1 MSGGESMAWHR
12 MPTDRCSAGVPPA
25 IFLTSQNTK
34 STKKPAGRR
43 RNEKPSFRC
52 ELGNSKFPGEI
63 RREKCGIGSL
73 LLCVCALLFTLA
85 TSGCGKRGGETIVV
99 GSKNF
104 TEQIVLAELFAQQI
118 EAHSTLRVERRLN
131 LGGTFICHDALVSGK
146 IDLYPEYTGT
156 ALTAV
161 LKDPPRSDP
170 PEVFRR
176 VQGEYRARFN
186 VEVMPPLGFN
196 NTFAMVVRGDD
207 AGALHLRTISDVAP
221 YAPKWRAGFGYEFM
235 ERPDGYRGWIAAY
248 GLHFAGEPRILDLG
262 LLYRALADKQVDIVA
277 GNSTDGVIASLHM
290 VALEDDRHYFPPY
303 EAVPLVRRATL
314 EKHPEVRDAIGAL
327 AGKISVDEM
336 RRMNYA
342 VDGEHRDPADVARAF
357 RATKG
362 L

>member
-1 MSGGESMAWHR
+1 MSEYLS
-12 MPTDRCSAGVPPA
+12 SA
-25 IFLTSQNTK
+25 
-34 STKKPAGRR
+34 RR
-43 RNEKPSFRC
+43 GISRPETGSF
-52 ELGNSKFPGEI
+52 
-63 RREKCGIGSL
+63 
-73 LLCVCALLFTLA
+73 LLCVFALLAMLA
-85 TSGCGKRGGETIVV
+85 SGGCGKHGEETLVV

-118 EAHSTLRVERRLN
+118 EAHSALRVERRLN

-161 LKDPPRSDP
+161 LNDPLQKDPA
-170 PEVFRR
+170 EVFHR
-176 VQGEYRARFN
+176 VQEEYRARFN

-196 NTFAMVVRGDD
+196 NTFAMIVRGED
-207 AGALHLRTISDVAP
+207 ADNLHLRRISDVAP

-235 ERPDGYRGWIAAY
+235 ERPDGYRGWLAAY

-262 LLYRALADKQVDIVA
+262 LLYRALADKQVDLVA
-277 GNSTDGVIASLHM
+277 GNSTDGVIASLRM
-290 VALEDDRHYFPPY
+290 VALDDDLRYFPPY

-314 EKHPEVRDAIGAL
+314 EKHPEVREAIGAL
-327 AGKISVDEM
+327 AGKISVDEI

-342 VDGEHRDPADVARAF
+342 VDGEHRDPADVVREF
-357 RATKG
+357 RKVKG